1 MKTVV
6 VNQNGIKHE
15 WFVIDASEAPIGRL
29 SSTIARLLIGKGKVA
44 YSPNQD
50 HGDFIVVI
58 NADKAYLTGKKADMK
73 TYFSHS
79 TQPGKAKYRP
89 FKKQMEMDSTQVIR
103 HSVWG
108 MLPKGPLGRAIYK
121 KLHVYK
127 DASHPHSAQK
137 PQKFA
142 LTQGK

>member
-6 VNQNGIKHE
+6 VNQNDIKHG
-15 WFVIDASEAPIGRL
+15 WFIVDASEAPIGRL
-29 SSTIARLLIGKGKVA
+29 SSAIARLLIGKGKVA

-50 HGDFIVVI
+50 HGDNVIVI
-58 NADKAYLTGKKADMK
+58 NADKAYLTGKKAEMK
-73 TYFSHS
+73 TYFTHS
-79 TQPGKAKYRP
+79 QQPGKAKYRP
-89 FKKQMEMDSTQVIR
+89 FRKQMQMDSTQVIR

-108 MLPKGPLGRAIYK
+108 MLPKGPLGRAIYR

-137 PQKFA
+137 PQNFA
-142 LTQGK
+142 LVKGN